1 MKICQS
7 LAGLCLVALLS
18 ACGGGG
24 GDSSS
29 TSTGPST
36 QIPPPSET
44 PVVLGGTPSAPTSVG
59 LSSDNVVNN
68 NPFNNYFKYAAVA
81 GERLIVRVNLSI
93 PLSDTQF
100 ARCASNP
107 GTGATPSSYASQI
120 HVYSQGNARV
130 GGICG
135 EDLRYTFA
143 ETGVHIFIFDFP
155 SNDSGFFNAASI
167 KGDTPVRFL
176 EIGNGS
182 PIEPKKLSTITSN
195 LINANVFFNYYWFSA
210 AKGETI
216 VVNSTL
222 AVPLSAQQKTRCAAN
237 PDSHNSQIY
246 VYDAKLQQ
254 VGLACGESMRFVVPV
269 SGNYVIQP
277 NFGAT
282 AGVFH
287 VNVLK

>member
-29 TSTGPST
+29 TSTGTST

-120 HVYSQGNARV
+120 HVYSQGNARI

-135 EDLRYTFA
+135 EELRYTFA
-143 ETGVHIFIFDFP
+143 ETGVHVFNFDFP
-155 SNDSGFFNAASI
+155 SNGSGFFNAASI
-167 KGDTPVRFL
+167 KGDTPIRFL

-182 PIEPKKLSTITSN
+182 PIEPKKLSTISPN
-195 LINANVFFNYYWFSA
+195 LINENVFFNYYWFSA

-222 AVPLSAQQKTRCAAN
+222 AVPLSAQEKTRCAAN

-246 VYDAKLQQ
+246 VYDAKLNQ
-254 VGLACGESMRFVVPV
+254 VGLACGEGMRFIVSE

-277 NFGAT
+277 SYGAKS
-282 AGVFH
+282 GMFN
-287 VNVLK
+287 VNIVK